1 MKDLERIR
9 TALQQAIE
17 FAEQKG
23 DRPAALDHFLTGKVL
38 KWRTVKDP
46 VLRIVALQYQHV
58 TRMLNE
64 LIIYWGDVIETDLL
78 GAVAVEVDVDPLE
91 YLKPTPWSERG
102 LSWLRLGVAVEA
114 YVNDPQPE
122 TAARLLLANE
132 DHSAKSL
139 ALQRY
144 ICERQFTR
152 CPTLVSRLYFDD
164 NAGQ

>member
-1 MKDLERIR
+1 M
-9 TALQQAIE
+9 ALRQAVDI
-17 FAEQKG
+17 AEQKG
-23 DRPAALDHFLTGKVL
+23 DGPAAFDYFLTGKVL
-38 KWRTVKDP
+38 KWRKVKDP
-46 VLRIVALQYQHV
+46 VLRIVALQYQYV

-64 LIIYWGDVIETDLL
+64 LIIYFRDIVETDLL
-78 GAVAVEVDVDPLE
+78 GPVAVEVDVDTLE
-91 YLKPTPWSERG
+91 YLEPNPWDDRHFSRV
-102 LSWLRLGVAVEA
+102 RLGVAVEA

-122 TAARLLLANE
+122 TAARLLLASE
-132 DHSAKSL
+132 HYSAKSL